1 MTMLLMTPGLCAV
14 HKIPKHFIVPLA
26 KSASMNQEQA
36 KAFLP
41 YAMDNT
47 AESIHALSEMVG
59 KDMNENAARILGDML
74 DNAINGNG
82 TNLEEFR

>member
-14 HKIPKHFIVPLA
+14 HKVPKHLIVPLA

-36 KAFLP
+36 KAFLS

-47 AESIHALSEMVG
+47 TESIHALSEMVG

-74 DNAINGNG
+74 DNAINDNG